1 MPATPEDLRRRVETE
16 LDRLGPAFEALCLD
30 LHRQPE
36 LGCREVNTVTRLA
49 GELEE
54 EGFAVETGIAG
65 LATAFRAERGRGGAS
80 IAFLAEYDAIPGL
93 GHAGGHNLLCAA
105 SYGAA
110 VALARAVDGL
120 PGRVLLIGAPAEET
134 IGGKVVLAA
143 RGAYDGL
150 DAALLAHPAR
160 EDRALVRSLASWSVD
175 VVFEGRP
182 AHAVAAPEQGINAL
196 DAAVQLFIARDA
208 LLKAL
213 DPEVRIP
220 GVLLEG
226 GLRPNLVPERARA
239 RFSLRAA
246 TSEYLVETVIARFRD
261 VVEGV
266 ARATGT
272 RATIE
277 PIDNLYDELV
287 SNPVLADLY
296 TAYARRAGME
306 PNSRLGRPFGSL
318 DIGTLSHRIPVLHP
332 LFRISGDDITT
343 HTRAFASAAATPEAV
358 RAARRAALALAWT
371 GLDLLT
377 DPATLERAWR
387 VFEEAS
393 LTAPARPDVP
403 LVTDQPEA

>member
-1 MPATPEDLRRRVETE
+1 MVSNPADLRRRVESE

-54 EGFAVETGIAG
+54 EDFQVATGIAG
-65 LATAFRAERGRGGAS
+65 LATAFRAERGQDGPS

-93 GHAGGHNLLCAA
+93 GHACGHNLLCAA

-110 VALARAVDGL
+110 VALARTVEGRA
-120 PGRVLLIGAPAEET
+120 GRVLLIGAPAEET

-143 RGAYDGL
+143 RGAYEGL

-182 AHAVAAPEQGINAL
+182 AHAVAAPEEGINAL

-213 DPEVRIP
+213 DHEVRIP

-226 GLRPNLVPERARA
+226 GVRPNLVPERARA

-287 SNPVLADLY
+287 GNPVLAELY
-296 TAYARRAGME
+296 SGHALRAGMK
-306 PNSRLGRPFGSL
+306 PAAGPGRPFGSL

-332 LFRISGDDITT
+332 LFRISTDVITT
-343 HTRAFASAAATPEAV
+343 HTRAFAAAASTAEAV

-377 DPATLERAWR
+377 DPALLARAWST
-387 VFEEAS
+387 FEAAS
-393 LTAPARPDVP
+393 QTAPVRPDVP
-403 LVTDQPEA
+403 LVADQPES